1 MRKRWMVW
9 IVGLMLATLLL
20 AGCSSKTTDLDYEKN
35 ATGPAATEAGR
46 YQDESTVPKG
56 TSDPAQSPLRK
67 QIRDA
72 QIEAEAEDV
81 EAAYADILQFAQS
94 LGGYE
99 NARTLHRT
107 DRTVSLAAT
116 LRIAPEHLDALI
128 ARVNE
133 SATVLRSALGTEDIT
148 EAYYDTETRLWT
160 MEKSLESYYGF
171 LSEAKDLSESMM
183 VQERINGLT
192 AEIESLKGKIR
203 LWDTLLAEST
213 VRLTLTQ
220 TPDPIAAR
228 DKIDWKALSLSDMG
242 TLIRVGFTRV
252 GNVIVSGLQWLAIVL
267 VAASPV
273 WLAVGV
279 LLLVL
284 RRRARKRKAAKSPL
298 SDPLPKP
305 EPRDIRDEPGEQ

>member
-1 MRKRWMVW
+1 MRKRWMGW
-9 IVGLMLATLLL
+9 IAGLMLTTLLFG
-20 AGCSSKTTDLDYEKN
+20 GCSSTKTDLALEKN
-35 ATGPAATEAGR
+35 AAGTAATEAGR
-46 YQDESTVPKG
+46 YQDESSIPNATG
-56 TSDPAQSPLRK
+56 DPLQSPVRK

-81 EAAYADILQFAQS
+81 EASYADILQFAQS

-99 NARTLHRT
+99 DARALHRS

-116 LRIAPEHLDALI
+116 LRIAPEHLEALI
-128 ARVNE
+128 TRINE

-148 EAYYDTETRLWT
+148 EAYYDTGTRLRT

-203 LWDTLLAEST
+203 LWDTMLAEST

-220 TPDPIAAR
+220 TSDPIAVR
-228 DKIDWKALSLSDMG
+228 DRIDWKALSLSDMG

-252 GNVIVSGLQWLAIVL
+252 GNVIVGGLQWLAIVL
-267 VAASPV
+267 IAASPV

-284 RRRARKRKAAKSPL
+284 RRRTRKRKAAKSL
-298 SDPLPKP
+298 SPDLAPKP
-305 EPRDIRDEPGEQ
+305 ENLENRDDAGE